1 MIIHK
6 FLLEDL
12 YQTFTLL
19 TWFISE
25 TSWFNI
31 FKPMAQW
38 YGAWW
43 KHINCKQACLF
54 TDSQQIT
61 YKEVCSIHWPRN
73 NKENRKVIIK
83 IKKATGKAGTRAT
96 LVGFNTLVF
105 SLNTGINSFPI
116 VSRFQDVGHSIGP
129 WSKSG
134 SS

>member
-1 MIIHK
+1 LQFTNASPLPQHKWNREMYNETPMKRIQEELLHVSVLFWDSISSMIIHK

-61 YKEVCSIHWPRN
+61 YQEFCSLHWPRN

-83 IKKATGKAGTRAT
+83 IK
-96 LVGFNTLVF
+96 
-105 SLNTGINSFPI
+105 
-116 VSRFQDVGHSIGP
+116 
-129 WSKSG
+129 
-134 SS
+134 